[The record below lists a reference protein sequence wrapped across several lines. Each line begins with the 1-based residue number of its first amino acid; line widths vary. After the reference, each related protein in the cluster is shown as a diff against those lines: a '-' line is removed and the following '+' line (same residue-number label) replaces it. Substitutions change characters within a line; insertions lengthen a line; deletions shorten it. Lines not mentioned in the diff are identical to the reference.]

1 MKLERPF
8 IRLPIRFDAAV
19 LAAEI
24 AALPASAWRA
34 HPQGYEG
41 NSAMPLIASGGDPA
55 NDATK
60 GPMRPTPVL
69 ASLPYVLQ
77 VMAALESPIGR
88 SRLMRIRG
96 NGEAHAH
103 VDTNYYWQERHRV
116 HVPIVT
122 QPEVRFEVDDRAVNM
137 AAGECWVFDTW
148 RRHNVLN
155 PLPTERI
162 HLVID
167 TVGSPRLQQWID
179 SGVCPEEFHPEPDP
193 SAMLVAPIGD
203 SSMPRLESEN
213 QPVVMTPH
221 EVRHWLRRCLDEL
234 AVAESRMPLAPLFRE
249 FDRAWTACFAQ
260 FGARPSGHP
269 VFAQLLAQFHAKLGQ
284 VPSHWVLANGTS
296 IAEFLRQTIV
306 RVALN
311 PELGIGA
318 PVPANVSPKPV
329 PVMAPT
335 LPSTA
340 RLPLTAAT
348 APAGKPHFDRPVF
361 IVCPPRSGSSM
372 LFETLCRSPDVFS
385 IGGESHAIMEQIPA
399 LNPARIEFDSNRVDA
414 SQAAPMT
421 VAELS
426 HGFFTQLRDRE
437 HRPVRTDARGVR
449 FLEKT
454 PKNALRVSFLAQ
466 AYPDA
471 HFVVLHRHPRD
482 TISSMLDAWRSKRFV
497 TYPKLPGWTG
507 SPWSLVLTP
516 GWREWQ
522 DRPLNEIV
530 ARQWAQTVRHLLDD
544 LDAVAPERVHAID
557 YASLLADPQTTI
569 ERLCAALDLAWD
581 VSLDTLP
588 SSRHTLTPPDPDK
601 WRRNEIELREC
612 LPIAEPMIQRFAHWF
627 EKTSKRLPVDER
639 PRTSAVFDFADTRI
653 KAPPMS
659 SPTSATTP
667 SPESQNGTSGSTSS
681 ASDAAAF
688 GSVYTRGVAE
698 VLATC
703 PGALAVTTYQ
713 SGRLV
718 LLRSDGQGINTHFK
732 GFPSPMGIAAVGD
745 RLAIATAR
753 GVWEYHNQRGIA
765 ASLGQGTSIDSCFVP
780 RRQHLTGDI
789 RVHEIAWVGDELW
802 VANTRFSCLASL
814 DGLHSFTPRWQPSFI
829 SALEPTDRCHL
840 NGLTVVDGRVRYVSC
855 LAATD
860 TAGGWR
866 EHKAD
871 GGLIIDVVSGDIV
884 ATGLSMPHSPRWYQN
899 RLWVLESGRGTLS
912 QIDPATGRAL
922 PFAEL
927 PGFVRGLA
935 FHGPHAFIG
944 LSQVREGVFGGLP
957 IMERLK
963 ERVCGVWVV
972 DLRSARIAGFLR
984 FEGKVQE
991 IFDVTMLPG
1000 NKYPELLE
1008 PEDDRVQGAFVVPTA
1023 KLN

>member
-1 MKLERPF
+1 MKLDRPF
-8 IRLPIRFDAAV
+8 IRLPIRFDAER
-19 LAAEI
+19 LATDI
-24 AALPASAWRA
+24 AAVPASAWRA

-41 NSAMPLIASGGDPA
+41 NSALPLIAAHGDPA

-69 ASLPYVLQ
+69 ASLPYVRQ
-77 VMAALESPIGR
+77 VMAALESPVGR

-122 QPEVRFEVDDRAVNM
+122 QPEVRFEVGNRAVNM

-148 RRHNVLN
+148 SRHNVLN

-179 SGVCPEEFHPEPDP
+179 AGICPDEFHPEPDP
-193 SAMLVAPIGD
+193 SAMLVAPNAD
-203 SSMPRLESEN
+203 SAMPRLETEN

-234 AVAESRMPLAPLFRE
+234 AVAESRVPLTQWFRE
-249 FDRAWTACFAQ
+249 FDRAWTARFAE

-269 VFAQLLAQFHAKLGQ
+269 VFAQLLAQFDTKLAQ
-284 VPSHWVLANGTS
+284 VPTPWVLANGTS

-311 PELGIGA
+311 PELGAGVLHSGAKAPMPPAQISVA
-318 PVPANVSPKPV
+318 PVPPVSARPV
-329 PVMAPT
+329 AMT
-335 LPSTA
+335 
-340 RLPLTAAT
+340 
-348 APAGKPHFDRPVF
+348 PASGKPHFDRPVF

-399 LNPARIEFDSNRVDA
+399 LNPARINFDSNRADA
-414 SQAAPMT
+414 SLATPMT
-421 VAELS
+421 IAELS
-426 HGFFTQLRDRE
+426 HGFFSQLRDRDN
-437 HRPVRTDARGVR
+437 RPVRTDARGVR

-454 PKNALRVSFLAQ
+454 PKNALRVAFLAN

-544 LDAVAPERVHAID
+544 LDGLAPSRIHAID
-557 YASLLADPQTTI
+557 YAALLADPQTTI

-581 VSLDTLP
+581 VPLATLP
-588 SSRHTLTPPDPDK
+588 SSRHTLTPPDPEK

-612 LPIAEPMIQRFAHWF
+612 LPIAEPMIRRFATWF
-627 EKTSKRLPVDER
+627 DDTSARLPKDVR
-639 PRTSAVFDFADTRI
+639 PRTTALVEFADTRI
-653 KAPPMS
+653 KAAPVPAAPATNSDPMS
-659 SPTSATTP
+659 GAPAPVT
-667 SPESQNGTSGSTSS
+667 
-681 ASDAAAF
+681 DVAAF
-688 GSVYTRGVAE
+688 GSVYTRGMADA
-698 VLATC
+698 LAAC

-732 GFPSPMGIAAVGD
+732 GFPSPMGIAASGD
-745 RLAIATAR
+745 RLAVATAR

-765 ASLGQGTSIDSCFVP
+765 ASLGPGTSIDGCFVP

-814 DGLHSFTPRWQPSFI
+814 DGQHSFTPRWQPSFI
-829 SALEPTDRCHL
+829 STLEPTDRCHL

-866 EHKAD
+866 DHKAD
-871 GGLIIDVVSGDIV
+871 GGLIIDVVSGDTV
-884 ATGLSMPHSPRWYQN
+884 AMGLSMPHSPRWYQN

-912 QIDPATGRAL
+912 QIDPATGRAM

-935 FHGPHAFIG
+935 FHGPYAFIG

-963 ERVCGVWVV
+963 ERVSGIWVV
-972 DLRSARIAGFLR
+972 DLRTANIAGFLR

-991 IFDVTMLPG
+991 IFDVALLPG
-1000 NKYPELLE
+1000 NKYPELFE
-1008 PEDDRVQGAFVVPTA
+1008 PEDDRVLGAFVVPTA
-1023 KLN
+1023 TMN